1 VEFSPERDSEL
12 FAAAPAS
19 AAVFVLRGETGSDP
33 YVGKSSNLRRRLQ
46 RLLGP
51 PEGQSRKLNLRD
63 RVREV
68 EWWATGSDFEAGL
81 LLYKTLRREFPS
93 TYGDRMRFRFA
104 PLVKLIL
111 DNPYPR
117 ATVTTRIS
125 GRKARRSTDDVTEE
139 TIESPQGLKPSRDAA
154 LNGTAEAVPLQGRES
169 RSKVGVEYFGP
180 FPTRVAAEKFANDSL
195 DFYKMRRCTDDLNP
209 DPAFPGCIYSEMKM
223 CLAPC
228 FKGCTDEEYAAE
240 VGRVRE
246 YFASGGQS
254 LVREIE
260 KMRDEASTALDFEGA
275 AALHTRLEKV
285 KAAMA
290 QLPEIVRRLDELNGV
305 MIQPSAEK
313 NSVTLFK
320 IVAGQ
325 ICDGVQLDVAS
336 KAEAAHMQA
345 KPQSMEA
352 RINEAL
358 AGVEAPKLHGA
369 LEWMEHLALL
379 KRWYYR
385 TMKVGELFLTD
396 GNGELPMRRVV
407 RGVSR
412 VFKGEKAVGDLS
424 ETAGD
429 YWRFRAMEGGVGNSK
444 A

>member
-1 VEFSPERDSEL
+1 VEFSPDRDHVL
-12 FAAAPAS
+12 FEAAPAS
-19 AAVFVLRGETGSDP
+19 AAVFVLRGESGAEP

-46 RLLGP
+46 RLLGTA
-51 PEGQSRKLNLRD
+51 EGQSRKLNLRE

-68 EWWATGSDFEAGL
+68 EWTATGSDFEAGL
-81 LLYKTLRREFPS
+81 VLYKTLRREFPAS
-93 TYGDRMRFRFA
+93 YSDRLRLRFA

-125 GRKARRSTDDVTEE
+125 GRRSNA
-139 TIESPQGLKPSRDAA
+139 Q
-154 LNGTAEAVPLQGRES
+154 
-169 RSKVGVEYFGP
+169 YFGP

-195 DFYKMRRCTDDLNP
+195 DFFKMRRCTDDLNP

-240 VGRVRE
+240 VRRVQE
-246 YFASGGQS
+246 YFASGGRS

-260 KMRDEASTALDFEGA
+260 KMRDEASGSLDFEGA

-290 QLPEIVRRLDELNGV
+290 QLPEIVRKLDDLDGL
-305 MIQPSAEK
+305 MIQTSAE
-313 NSVTLFK
+313 NDSVALFK
-320 IVAGQ
+320 IVAGR
-325 ICDGVQLDVAS
+325 ICEPVQLDVAS
-336 KAEAAHMQA
+336 KTEAVSGTVDRS
-345 KPQSMEA
+345 KPLSMES

-358 AGVEAPKLHGA
+358 ATVIEPKPQGA

-385 TMKVGELFLTD
+385 TIKVGELFLTD
-396 GNGELPMRRVV
+396 ENGELPMRRVV

-412 VFKGEKAVGDLS
+412 VFKGEKPAGDLS

-429 YWRFRAMEGGVGNSK
+429 YWRYRAAEGGVGEN
-444 A
+444 

>member
-1 VEFSPERDSEL
+1 VEFLPERDSDL

-19 AAVFVLRGETGSDP
+19 AAVFVLRGEAGSEP
-33 YVGKSSNLRRRLQ
+33 YVGKSSNLRKRLQ
-46 RLLGP
+46 RLLGAL
-51 PEGQSRKLNLRD
+51 EGQSRKLNLRE

-68 EWWATGSDFEAGL
+68 EWWATGSDFEASL
-81 LLYKTLRREFPS
+81 LLYKTQRREFPS
-93 TYGDRMRFRFA
+93 TYGDRLRLRFA

-125 GRKARRSTDDVTEE
+125 GRKSGA
-139 TIESPQGLKPSRDAA
+139 
-154 LNGTAEAVPLQGRES
+154 
-169 RSKVGVEYFGP
+169 EYFGP

-209 DPAFPGCIYSEMKM
+209 DPAFPGCVYSEMKM

-228 FKGCTDEEYAAE
+228 FKGCTDEEYATE
-240 VGRVRE
+240 VVRVRE

-260 KMRDEASTALDFEGA
+260 KMRDDASANLDFEGA
-275 AALHTRLEKV
+275 AALHTRLDKV
-285 KAAMA
+285 KSARA
-290 QLPEIVRRLDELNGV
+290 QLPEIVRRLDELNGL
-305 MIQPSAEK
+305 MIQPSAERD
-313 NSVTLFK
+313 SVALFK
-320 IVAGQ
+320 IVAGR
-325 ICDGVQLDVAS
+325 ICDPVRLDVAS
-336 KAEAAHMQA
+336 KTEAAHMQA

-352 RINEAL
+352 RIHEAL
-358 AGVEAPKLHGA
+358 AGVETPKLSSA

-396 GNGELPMRRVV
+396 SQGELPMRRVV

-412 VFKGEKAVGDLS
+412 VFKGEKPAGDLS

-429 YWRFRAMEGGVGNSK
+429 YWKFRAIEGGVDPS
-444 A
+444 

>member
-1 VEFSPERDSEL
+1 VEFLPEYDSKL
-12 FAAAPAS
+12 FDAAPAS
-19 AAVFVLRGETGSDP
+19 AAVFVLRGEAGSEP

-46 RLLGP
+46 RLLGAA
-51 PEGQSRKLNLRD
+51 EGQSRKLNLRD
-63 RVREV
+63 RVRSV
-68 EWWATGSDFEAGL
+68 EWTATGSDFEAGL
-81 LLYKTLRREFPS
+81 LLYKTLRREFPAK
-93 TYGDRMRFRFA
+93 YGDRLRLRFA

-125 GRKARRSTDDVTEE
+125 GRKS
-139 TIESPQGLKPSRDAA
+139 SSQ
-154 LNGTAEAVPLQGRES
+154 
-169 RSKVGVEYFGP
+169 YFGP
-180 FPTRVAAEKFANDSL
+180 FASRVAAEKFANDSL
-195 DFYKMRRCTDDLNP
+195 DFFLMRRCTDDLNP

-228 FKGCTDEEYAAE
+228 FKGCTDEQYAAE
-240 VGRVRE
+240 VARVQD

-260 KMRDEASTALDFEGA
+260 RLRDEASTGLDFEAA
-275 AALHTRLEKV
+275 AALHARLEKV
-285 KAAMA
+285 KAATA

-305 MIQPSAEK
+305 MIQPSADK
-313 NSVTLFK
+313 DSVALFK
-320 IVAGQ
+320 IAEGR
-325 ICDGVQLDVAS
+325 ICDPVRLDVAS
-336 KAEAAHMQA
+336 KSEAAHMQA

-352 RINEAL
+352 RINQAL
-358 AGVEAPKLHGA
+358 AGVETPKLQSA

-396 GNGELPMRRVV
+396 TNGELPMRRVV

-412 VFKGEKAVGDLS
+412 VFKGEKAAGDLS

-429 YWRFRAMEGGVGNSK
+429 YWKFRALEGGVQPT
-444 A
+444 

>member
-1 VEFSPERDSEL
+1 VEFSPQHDSVL
-12 FAAAPAS
+12 FEAAPAT
-19 AAVFVLRGETGSDP
+19 AAVFVLRGESGSEP

-46 RLLGP
+46 RLLGAV
-51 PEGQSRKLNLRD
+51 EGQSRKLNLRD

-68 EWWATGSDFEAGL
+68 EWTATGSDFEASL
-81 LLYKTLRREFPS
+81 LLYKTLRREFP
-93 TYGDRMRFRFA
+93 TGYGDRMRFRFA

-125 GRKARRSTDDVTEE
+125 GRKSGA
-139 TIESPQGLKPSRDAA
+139 
-154 LNGTAEAVPLQGRES
+154 
-169 RSKVGVEYFGP
+169 EYFGP

-195 DFYKMRRCTDDLNP
+195 DFFKMRRCTDDLNP

-240 VGRVRE
+240 VARVRE
-246 YFASGGQS
+246 YFATGGQS

-260 KMRDEASTALDFEGA
+260 KMRDEASAALDFEGA
-275 AALHTRLEKV
+275 AALHTRWDKV
-285 KAAMA
+285 KAATA

-305 MIQPSAEK
+305 MIQPSAEAD
-313 NSVTLFK
+313 SVALFK

-325 ICDGVQLDVAS
+325 ICDPVRLDVAS
-336 KAEAAHMQA
+336 KSEAAHMQA

-358 AGVEAPKLHGA
+358 AAVEVPKLTSA

-385 TMKVGELFLTD
+385 TMKVGELFLAD
-396 GNGELPMRRVV
+396 ANGELPMRRVV

-412 VFKGEKAVGDLS
+412 VFKGEKPVGDLS
-424 ETAGD
+424 ERAGE
-429 YWRFRAMEGGVGNSK
+429 YWKFRALEGGIK
-444 A
+444 PI

>member
-1 VEFSPERDSEL
+1 MPFPQVRRRTSCRVKYVLTSLASSFASLGFQVSSQTLEFVPDKDSEL
-12 FAAAPAS
+12 LTTVPAN
-19 AAVFVLRGETGSDP
+19 AAVFVLRGETGSEP
-33 YVGKSSNLRRRLQ
+33 YVGKSLNLRRRLQ
-46 RLLGP
+46 RLLGA
-51 PEGQSRKLNLRD
+51 PERQSRKLNLRD
-63 RVREV
+63 RVRQV
-68 EWWATGSDFEAGL
+68 EWCATGSDFEASL

-93 TYGDRMRFRFA
+93 TYSDRLRLRFA

-117 ATVTTRIS
+117 ATVTTRIG
-125 GRKARRSTDDVTEE
+125 GRTS
-139 TIESPQGLKPSRDAA
+139 
-154 LNGTAEAVPLQGRES
+154 
-169 RSKVGVEYFGP
+169 GVEYFGP
-180 FPTRVAAEKFANDSL
+180 FLTRVAAEKFANDSL
-195 DFYKMRRCTDDLNP
+195 DFFKMRRCTDDLSP

-246 YFASGGQS
+246 YFESGGQS

-260 KMRDEASTALDFEGA
+260 KMRDEASTKLDFEGA
-275 AALHTRLEKV
+275 AALHARLDKV
-285 KAAMA
+285 RAATA
-290 QLPEIVRRLDELNGV
+290 QLPEIVRRLDELNGL

-313 NSVTLFK
+313 DSVALFK
-320 IVAGQ
+320 IAAGW
-325 ICDGVQLDVAS
+325 ISDPMRLIVAS
-336 KAEAAHMQA
+336 KSEAASA
-345 KPQSMEA
+345 AADRTKPQSMEA
-352 RINEAL
+352 RISEAL
-358 AGVEAPKLHGA
+358 AGIEPLKLHGV

-396 GNGELPMRRVV
+396 KAGELPMRRVV

-412 VFKGEKAVGDLS
+412 VFKGEQPAGDLS

-429 YWRFRAMEGGVGNSK
+429 YWRFRAMEGGVK
-444 A
+444 P

>member
-1 VEFSPERDSEL
+1 MRVEFSPDHDTEV
-12 FAAAPAS
+12 FAAAPPS
-19 AAVFVLRGETGSDP
+19 AAVFVLRGEAGSDP
-33 YVGKSSNLRRRLQ
+33 YIGKSTNLRRRLQ

-51 PEGQSRKLNLRD
+51 GEGQGRKLNLRD
-63 RVREV
+63 RVHVV
-68 EWWATGSDFEAGL
+68 EWTATGSDFEASL
-81 LLYKTLRREFPS
+81 LLYKTLRREFS
-93 TYGDRMRFRFA
+93 RTYAERLRLRFA

-117 ATVTTRIS
+117 ATVTTRIA
-125 GRKARRSTDDVTEE
+125 GRK
-139 TIESPQGLKPSRDAA
+139 
-154 LNGTAEAVPLQGRES
+154 
-169 RSKVGVEYFGP
+169 SKAQYFGP
-180 FPTRVAAEKFANDSL
+180 FATRVAAEKFANDSL
-195 DFYKMRRCTDDLNP
+195 DFFKMRRCTDDLNP

-240 VGRVRE
+240 VARVEE

-260 KMRDEASTALDFEGA
+260 RLRDEASAGLDFEGA
-275 AALHTRLEKV
+275 AALHVRLEKV
-285 KAAMA
+285 KSTTA

-305 MIQPSAEK
+305 MIQPSAETD
-313 NSVTLFK
+313 SVALFK
-320 IVAGQ
+320 IAAGR
-325 ICDGVQLDVAS
+325 IGDPVRLDLAS

-345 KPQSMEA
+345 RPQSMEA
-352 RINEAL
+352 RITEAL
-358 AGVEAPKLHGA
+358 SGVEIPKLQSA

-385 TMKVGELFLTD
+385 TMKVGELFLAD
-396 GNGELPMRRVV
+396 SKGELPMRRVV

-412 VFKGEKAVGDLS
+412 VFKGEKPTGDLS

-429 YWRFRAMEGGVGNSK
+429 YWRFRAREAGIGER
-444 A
+444 

>member
-1 VEFSPERDSEL
+1 MEFFPERDREL

-19 AAVFVLRGETGSDP
+19 AAVFVLRGDAGSEP
-33 YVGKSSNLRRRLQ
+33 YVGKSSNLRKRLQ
-46 RLLGP
+46 RLLGQA
-51 PEGQSRKLNLRD
+51 EGQSRKLNLRD
-63 RVREV
+63 RVHEV
-68 EWWATGSDFEAGL
+68 EWWPTGSDFEAGL

-93 TYGDRMRFRFA
+93 TYSDRLRLRFA

-117 ATVTTRIS
+117 AIVTTRIS
-125 GRKARRSTDDVTEE
+125 GRYRETLPPYRQEKAIR
-139 TIESPQGLKPSRDAA
+139 
-154 LNGTAEAVPLQGRES
+154 
-169 RSKVGVEYFGP
+169 VGHPAEYFGP

-240 VGRVRE
+240 VGQVRE
-246 YFASGGQS
+246 YFATGGQS
-254 LVREIE
+254 LVRVIE
-260 KMRDEASTALDFEGA
+260 KMRDDASANLDFEGA
-275 AALHTRLEKV
+275 AALHTRLDKV
-285 KAAMA
+285 KAATA

-313 NSVTLFK
+313 NSVALFK
-320 IVAGQ
+320 VAAGM
-325 ICDGVQLDVAS
+325 ICDPVQLDVAS

-358 AGVEAPKLHGA
+358 AGVETPNLHGA

-379 KRWYYR
+379 KRWCYR
-385 TMKVGELFLTD
+385 TMKVGELFVTD
-396 GNGELPMRRVV
+396 SSGELPMRRVV

-412 VFKGEKAVGDLS
+412 VFKGEKPAGDLS
-424 ETAGD
+424 ETAGE
-429 YWRFRAMEGGVGNSK
+429 YWRFRAMEGGVGKS
-444 A
+444 

>member
-1 VEFSPERDSEL
+1 VQLEFAPDRDSEL
-12 FAAAPAS
+12 FKAAPAR
-19 AAVFVLRGETGSDP
+19 AAVFVLRGEPGSEP

-46 RLLGP
+46 RLLGAS
-51 PEGQSRKLNLRD
+51 EGQSRKLNLRD

-68 EWWATGSDFEAGL
+68 EWTQTGSDFEASL
-81 LLYKTLRREFPS
+81 FLYKTLRREFPS
-93 TYGDRMRFRFA
+93 TYSDRLRLRFA

-111 DNPYPR
+111 GNAYPR

-125 GRKARRSTDDVTEE
+125 GRKSGA
-139 TIESPQGLKPSRDAA
+139 
-154 LNGTAEAVPLQGRES
+154 
-169 RSKVGVEYFGP
+169 EYFGP
-180 FPTRVAAEKFANDSL
+180 FPTRLAAEKFANDSL
-195 DFYKMRRCTDDLNP
+195 DFFKMRRCTFDLNP
-209 DPAFPGCIYSEMKM
+209 DPSFPGCVYSEMKM

-228 FKGCTDEEYAAE
+228 FKGCTDEEYAVE

-260 KMRDEASTALDFEGA
+260 KMRDEASADLDFEGA
-275 AALHTRLEKV
+275 AALHIRLDKV
-285 KAAMA
+285 KATKA

-313 NSVTLFK
+313 DSVALFK
-320 IVAGQ
+320 IAAGQ
-325 ICDGVQLDVAS
+325 ICDPVRLDVAS
-336 KAEAAHMQA
+336 KSEAAHMQA

-352 RINEAL
+352 RINDAL
-358 AGVEAPKLHGA
+358 ASVEAPKAHSA
-369 LEWMEHLALL
+369 LEWMEQLALL

-385 TMKVGELFLTD
+385 TIKVGELFLTD
-396 GNGELPMRRVV
+396 ESGELPMRRVV

-412 VFKGEKAVGDLS
+412 VFKGEKPTGDLS

-429 YWRFRAMEGGVGNSK
+429 YWRFRAIEGGVKPS
-444 A
+444 

>member
-1 VEFSPERDSEL
+1 MEFSPERDSEL
-12 FAAAPAS
+12 FDAAPTS
-19 AAVFVLRGETGSDP
+19 AAVFVLRGEADSDP
-33 YVGKSSNLRRRLQ
+33 YVGKSSTLRRRLE
-46 RLLGP
+46 RLLGQT
-51 PEGQSRKLNLRD
+51 EGQSRKLNLRD

-68 EWWATGSDFEAGL
+68 EWSATGSDFEAGL

-93 TYGDRMRFRFA
+93 TYSDRLRLRFA

-125 GRKARRSTDDVTEE
+125 RRKS
-139 TIESPQGLKPSRDAA
+139 AA
-154 LNGTAEAVPLQGRES
+154 EH
-169 RSKVGVEYFGP
+169 FGP

-195 DFYKMRRCTDDLNP
+195 DFFKMRRCTDNLNP

-228 FKGCTDEEYAAE
+228 FKGCTDEEYAVE

-246 YFASGGQS
+246 YFASGGLS

-260 KMRDEASTALDFEGA
+260 KMRDEASSALDFEGA
-275 AALHTRLEKV
+275 AALHTRLDKV
-285 KAAMA
+285 KAATA
-290 QLPEIVRRLDELNGV
+290 QLPEIVRRLDELTGV
-305 MIQPSAEK
+305 LIQPSTEK
-313 NSVTLFK
+313 DSVTLFK

-325 ICDGVQLDVAS
+325 ICDPVRLDVAS
-336 KAEAAHMQA
+336 KSEAAHMQA

-358 AGVEAPKLHGA
+358 RGVQAPKLGGA

-396 GNGELPMRRVV
+396 ATGDLPMRRVV

-412 VFKGEKAVGDLS
+412 VFKGEKPTGDLS

-429 YWRFRAMEGGVGNSK
+429 YWRFRAMEGGVK
-444 A
+444 P